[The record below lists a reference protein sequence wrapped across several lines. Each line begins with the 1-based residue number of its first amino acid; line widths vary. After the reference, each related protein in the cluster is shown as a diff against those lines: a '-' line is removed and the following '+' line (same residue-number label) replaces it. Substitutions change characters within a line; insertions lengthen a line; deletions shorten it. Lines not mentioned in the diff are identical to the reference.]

1 MESVTNAKRVHK
13 NFVKYGYDKESA
25 ILPSKRKN
33 KKWMVLDPYRAR
45 WIHFGDKR
53 YEDYTFHQD
62 EERRDKYHSRMRR
75 FKDAYKYSPGYLSLV
90 LLW

>member
-1 MESVTNAKRVHK
+1 MESVTNSKRVHK

-25 ILPSKRKN
+25 IFPSKRKN
-33 KKWMVLDPYRAR
+33 KKWMVLDPNTAR
-45 WIHFGDKR
+45 WIHIGDRR
-53 YEDYTFHQD
+53 YEDYTVHQD

-75 FKDAYKYSPGYLSLV
+75 FKGAYKYSPGYLSLV